1 MSKNKPNS
9 EALKRRDFVK
19 HSIAASSIFI
29 VPRHVLGGLGYT
41 APSDQLGLAAI
52 GAGGKGASDIRNAS
66 VDGRER
72 VVALCDVDSSGG
84 NGISRS
90 IKKFSDAKFYDNF
103 KKMLDKEK
111 DIDAVTISTPDHTHA
126 AAAVYAMERGIHVYV
141 QKPLTHNIYEAR
153 LLTEMA
159 REKQIVSQMG
169 NQGASNPEQLQIQKW
184 IQDGR
189 IGKISKIEIWTN
201 RPVWPQG
208 GKMPTADASAKPEG
222 FNWDQWLGP
231 AQETPFIPNMHPF
244 NWRGWWNFGT
254 GALGD
259 MGCHLIDIPFK
270 ALGLKYPKDVECSVG
285 SVYEKMWTA
294 NYYPEGC
301 PPSSSVSLHFDP
313 TEKNDIPIQMTWSDG
328 GIKPFHPDLLPADVP
343 IEANGVLM
351 IGEKGVI
358 SCDAYGEDAKLY
370 IKNEAVIESEKTKVN
385 EPEFGHQRQWVDA
398 CKAGFNSPEHK
409 ALTSSFDYSGP
420 LTETVLMGNIAIR
433 SYLLRSGSGRDMKFI
448 GRKKLLWDGEA
459 MKIKNLEA
467 ANQFVGRAYRKGW
480 ELT

>member
-1 MSKNKPNS
+1 MAKSKPNS
-9 EALKRRDFVK
+9 QSIKRRDFVK
-19 HSIAASSIFI
+19 SSIAASSIFI

-52 GAGGKGASDIRNAS
+52 GAGGKGAGDIRNAS

-90 IKKFSDAKFYDNF
+90 IKKFSDAQFYDNF

-111 DIDAVTISTPDHTHA
+111 DIEAVTISTPDHTHA

-184 IQDGR
+184 ILDGR

-208 GKMPTADASAKPEG
+208 GKMPAADASAKPEG

-270 ALGLKYPKDVECSVG
+270 ALGLKYPTDVECSVG
-285 SVYEKMWTA
+285 SVYEKMWNA

-313 TEKNDIPIQMTWSDG
+313 TEINDIPMQMTWSDG

-343 IEANGVLM
+343 IAPNGVLM

-370 IKNEAVIESEKTKVN
+370 VKNEAVVESEKTIVN

-433 SYLLRSGSGRDMKFI
+433 SYLLRSGSGREMEFI
-448 GRKKLLWDGEA
+448 GRKKLIWDGEA
-459 MKIKNLEA
+459 MKIKNLEE